1 LTLAKRIIPCL
12 DIKDG
17 LVVKGRSFLNLKE
30 MGDPVELAS
39 RYRDEGA
46 DEIVLLDIMATQ
58 ESRKTMSKVVKKVAR
73 KLDIPF
79 TVGGGI
85 NSKEI
90 VKELLSN
97 GADKVSI
104 NTSAVL
110 RPHIVKELSD
120 MYGSQCIVVSIDA
133 KKEKGKYSAYIKSG
147 KKKVELDPVEWAEK
161 VESLGAGELLIT
173 SIDRDGHQSGYDIEL
188 LSSITKKVNIP
199 VIASGGCGKKEDF
212 LEAFNAGCDA
222 ALAASLFHTRKI
234 SILEVKEFLKSKG
247 ICVRL

>member
-133 KKEKGKYSAYIKSG
+133 KKEKGKYSVYIKSG